1 MPPKKTKPKTKPSK
15 KPVPED
21 YMLSDSDEQPKYIT
35 LTEEQKLTSK
45 NINIQCPVC
54 NAMLLIKN
62 EININPKNG
71 ITCRCNPLSFKLSK
85 MDKSINVSRDETGEI
100 KLDCQDHSI
109 SLSFNRITTPE
120 SDEEKKRYEMIGD
133 VMTPR
138 HEASPCYATPRKKPS
153 SSVSIE
159 GMD

>member
-21 YMLSDSDEQPKYIT
+21 YELSDSDEQPKYIT
-35 LTEEQKLTSK
+35 LTEEQRLTSK
-45 NINIQCPVC
+45 NINIQCPAC

-120 SDEEKKRYEMIGD
+120 SDEEKKRYEMISD
-133 VMTPR
+133 VMNNTPR
-138 HEASPCYATPRKKPS
+138 NKPS
-153 SSVSIE
+153 SSVSID

>member
-21 YMLSDSDEQPKYIT
+21 YELSDSDEQPKYIT

-120 SDEEKKRYEMIGD
+120 SDEEKKRYEMISD
-133 VMTPR
+133 VMKTPR
-138 HEASPCYATPRKKPS
+138 NKPS
-153 SSVSIE
+153 SSVSID
-159 GMD
+159 GMDWKKHT

>member
-1 MPPKKTKPKTKPSK
+1 MPAKTKPKTKLSK

-21 YMLSDSDEQPKYIT
+21 YELSDSDEQPKYIT

-45 NINIQCPVC
+45 NINIQCPAC

-85 MDKSINVSRDETGEI
+85 MDKSVNVSRDETGEI

-120 SDEEKKRYEMIGD
+120 SDEEKKRYEMISD
-133 VMTPR
+133 VMNNTPR
-138 HEASPCYATPRKKPS
+138 NKPPS
-153 SSVSIE
+153 STSID

>member
-21 YMLSDSDEQPKYIT
+21 YELSDSDEQPKYIT

-120 SDEEKKRYEMIGD
+120 SDEEKKRYEMISD

-138 HEASPCYATPRKKPS
+138 EKPS

>member
-21 YMLSDSDEQPKYIT
+21 YELSDSDEQPKYIT
-35 LTEEQKLTSK
+35 LTEEQKLTST

-71 ITCRCNPLSFKLSK
+71 ITCKCNPLSFKLSK
-85 MDKSINVSRDETGEI
+85 MDKSVNVSRDETGEI

-120 SDEEKKRYEMIGD
+120 SDEEKKRYEMISD
-133 VMTPR
+133 VMNNTPR
-138 HEASPCYATPRKKPS
+138 NKPS
-153 SSVSIE
+153 SSVSID

>member
-1 MPPKKTKPKTKPSK
+1 M
-15 KPVPED
+15 
-21 YMLSDSDEQPKYIT
+21 SDSDEQPKYIT

-45 NINIQCPVC
+45 NINIQCPAC

-62 EININPKNG
+62 EIDINPKNG
-71 ITCRCNPLSFKLSK
+71 ITCKCNPLSFKLSE
-85 MDKSINVSRDETGEI
+85 MDKSVNVSRDETGEI

-120 SDEEKKRYEMIGD
+120 SDEEKKKYEMISD
-133 VMTPR
+133 VMNNTPR
-138 HEASPCYATPRKKPS
+138 NKPS
-153 SSVSIE
+153 SSVSID

>member
-21 YMLSDSDEQPKYIT
+21 YELSDSDEQPKYIT

-120 SDEEKKRYEMIGD
+120 SDEEKKRYEMISD
-133 VMTPR
+133 VMNNTPR
-138 HEASPCYATPRKKPS
+138 NKPS
-153 SSVSIE
+153 SSIE

>member
-21 YMLSDSDEQPKYIT
+21 YELSDSDEQPKYIT

-120 SDEEKKRYEMIGD
+120 SDEEKKRYEMISD
-133 VMTPR
+133 VMNTPR
-138 HEASPCYATPRKKPS
+138 NKPS

>member
-21 YMLSDSDEQPKYIT
+21 YELSDSDEQPKYIT

-45 NINIQCPVC
+45 NINIQRPVC

-120 SDEEKKRYEMIGD
+120 SDEEKKRYEMISD
-133 VMTPR
+133 VMNTPR
-138 HEASPCYATPRKKPS
+138 NKPS
-153 SSVSIE
+153 SSVSID
-159 GMD
+159 GMDLKKKHT

>member
-1 MPPKKTKPKTKPSK
+1 MPAKKIKPKPKMSR

-21 YMLSDSDEQPKYIT
+21 FELSDSDEEPKYIT

-45 NINIQCPVC
+45 NINIQCPAC

-85 MDKSINVSRDETGEI
+85 MDKSVNVSRDETGEI

-120 SDEEKKRYEMIGD
+120 SDEEKKRYEMISD
-133 VMTPR
+133 VMNNTPR
-138 HEASPCYATPRKKPS
+138 NKPS
-153 SSVSIE
+153 SSVSIDR
-159 GMD
+159 MD

>member
-1 MPPKKTKPKTKPSK
+1 MPPKKTKPKTKLSK

-21 YMLSDSDEQPKYIT
+21 YELSDSDEQPKYIT

-45 NINIQCPVC
+45 NINIQCPAC

-71 ITCRCNPLSFKLSK
+71 ITCKCNPLSFKLSK
-85 MDKSINVSRDETGEI
+85 MDKSVNVSRDETGEI

-120 SDEEKKRYEMIGD
+120 SDEEKKRYEMISD
-133 VMTPR
+133 VMNTPR
-138 HEASPCYATPRKKPS
+138 NKPS
-153 SSVSIE
+153 SSVSID

>member
-1 MPPKKTKPKTKPSK
+1 MPPKKTKPKTKLSK

-21 YMLSDSDEQPKYIT
+21 YELSDSDEQPKYIT

-120 SDEEKKRYEMIGD
+120 SDEEKKRYEMISD
-133 VMTPR
+133 VMNTPR
-138 HEASPCYATPRKKPS
+138 NKPS

>member
-1 MPPKKTKPKTKPSK
+1 MPPKKTKPKTKLSK

-21 YMLSDSDEQPKYIT
+21 YELSDSDEQPKYIT

-45 NINIQCPVC
+45 NINIQCPAC

-71 ITCRCNPLSFKLSK
+71 ITCKCNPLSFKLSK
-85 MDKSINVSRDETGEI
+85 MDKSVNVSRDETGEI

-120 SDEEKKRYEMIGD
+120 SDEEKKRYEMISD
-133 VMTPR
+133 VMNNTPR
-138 HEASPCYATPRKKPS
+138 NKPS
-153 SSVSIE
+153 SSVSID

>member
-1 MPPKKTKPKTKPSK
+1 MPPKKTKPKTKLSK

-21 YMLSDSDEQPKYIT
+21 YELSDSDEEPKYIT
-35 LTEEQKLTSK
+35 LTEEQKLTSN
-45 NINIQCPVC
+45 NINIQCPAC

-85 MDKSINVSRDETGEI
+85 MDKSVNVSRDETGEI

-120 SDEEKKRYEMIGD
+120 SDEEKRRYEMISD
-133 VMTPR
+133 VMNNTPR
-138 HEASPCYATPRKKPS
+138 NKPS
-153 SSVSIE
+153 SSIE

>member
-21 YMLSDSDEQPKYIT
+21 YELSDSDEQPKYIT

-54 NAMLLIKN
+54 NAMLLIKH

-120 SDEEKKRYEMIGD
+120 SDEEKKRYEMISD
-133 VMTPR
+133 VMNTPR
-138 HEASPCYATPRKKPS
+138 AKSRLN
-153 SSVSIE
+153 VD

>member
-1 MPPKKTKPKTKPSK
+1 MPPKKTKPKTKLSK

-21 YMLSDSDEQPKYIT
+21 YELSDSDEQPKYIT

-45 NINIQCPVC
+45 NINIQCPAC

-71 ITCRCNPLSFKLSK
+71 ITCKCNPLSFKLSK
-85 MDKSINVSRDETGEI
+85 MDKSVNVSRDETGEI

-120 SDEEKKRYEMIGD
+120 SDEEKKRYEMISD
-133 VMTPR
+133 VMNTPR
-138 HEASPCYATPRKKPS
+138 NKPS
-153 SSVSIE
+153 SSVSID
-159 GMD
+159 GMDWKKHT

>member
-1 MPPKKTKPKTKPSK
+1 MPPKKTKPKTKLSK

-21 YMLSDSDEQPKYIT
+21 YELSDSDEQPKYIT

-45 NINIQCPVC
+45 NINIQCPAC

-62 EININPKNG
+62 EIDINPKNG
-71 ITCRCNPLSFKLSK
+71 ITCKCNPLSFKLSK
-85 MDKSINVSRDETGEI
+85 MDKSVNVSRDETGEI

-120 SDEEKKRYEMIGD
+120 SDEEKKKYEMISD
-133 VMTPR
+133 VMNNTPR
-138 HEASPCYATPRKKPS
+138 NKPS
-153 SSVSIE
+153 SSVSID

>member
-21 YMLSDSDEQPKYIT
+21 YELSDSDEQPKYIT

-45 NINIQCPVC
+45 NINIQCPAC

-71 ITCRCNPLSFKLSK
+71 ITCKCNPLSFKLSK
-85 MDKSINVSRDETGEI
+85 MDKSVNVSRDETGEI

-120 SDEEKKRYEMIGD
+120 SDEEKKRYEMISD
-133 VMTPR
+133 VMNNTPR
-138 HEASPCYATPRKKPS
+138 NKPS
-153 SSVSIE
+153 SSVSID